1 MCRFTGSKH
10 RDYSPSRSAK
20 PSYWCRL
27 PTIYEATDVEMSEEN
42 EACEKAEKRHDT
54 DVEQLGMNALSP
66 LLKKK
71 RSKPRSQRNSRCIVP
86 YLIKPD
92 LTKADSSRSYQ
103 QIEDEWSY
111 LLRTPYA
118 DFFPENMGSSFPDS
132 CLLLSSKKTPLKI
145 ESTDTQTQY
154 KLSEISAWLEFFG

>member
-10 RDYSPSRSAK
+10 RDYSPSRSAN

-42 EACEKAEKRHDT
+42 EACEKVEKRHDT
-54 DVEQLGMNALSP
+54 DEEQLGINALSP

-71 RSKPRSQRNSRCIVP
+71 RSKPQRQRNARCIVP
-86 YLIKPD
+86 SLIKPD
-92 LTKADSSRSYQ
+92 LTKADSSRSYM

-118 DFFPENMGSSFPDS
+118 DFFPENMNSSFLDR
-132 CLLLSSKKTPLKI
+132 CLLLPSKKTQVKK